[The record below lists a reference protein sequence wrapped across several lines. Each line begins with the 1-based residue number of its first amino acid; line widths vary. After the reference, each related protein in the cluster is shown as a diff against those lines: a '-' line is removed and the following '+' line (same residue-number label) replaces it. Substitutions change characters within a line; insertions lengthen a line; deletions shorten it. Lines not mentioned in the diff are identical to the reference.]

1 MFRDYLKELNEAQQA
16 AVVNTSGP
24 AMVIAGA
31 GSGKTRVLTYRIAY
45 LLQQGV
51 QAHRILALT
60 FTNKAAGEMKERIN
74 RIVGPEKAR
83 YLWMGTFHSIFAK
96 FLRYDGHHLG
106 YKSNFTIYDQ
116 DNTRS
121 LIRTIIKELN
131 LNDSVYKPSSVAGR
145 ISYAKNNLITARQ
158 YSSDPQITESDK
170 ASRIPEMAAIYRHYA
185 ARCFKANAMDFDDLL
200 MNINILF
207 HDFPAVLEEYRNRF
221 DYILVD
227 EYQDT
232 NYAQYIIVHKLSENH
247 RNLCVVGDDAQS
259 IYSFRGARIENILNF
274 KNDYPDYQLFKL
286 EQNYRSTQ
294 TIVNAANSVIEKNAG
309 QISKTIFSKNEK
321 GEKIRV
327 IQTTIDSEEGSLTAS
342 DILDTRM
349 RERLNWSDFA
359 ILYRTNAQ
367 SRIFEE
373 RLRKRNIPYKIY
385 GGQSFYERK
394 EIRDLIAY
402 LRLVVNPDD
411 EEALRRIINYP
422 RRGIG
427 DTTIMKLMELA
438 RSLDMSIW
446 SIISSQE
453 LSAKYLAPALRAK
466 VSHFTGLMLP
476 VMAVAETATAYDI
489 AFSMAAASGILN
501 ELKQG
506 QVPEE
511 IDRLENVQE
520 LLNGI
525 KEFTESAVTNG
536 EPADIA
542 TWLQS
547 VSLLT
552 DQDMEK
558 PEDRDKVTLMT
569 IHSAKGL
576 EFKHVYIAGL
586 EENLFPSAMNLF
598 NPRELEEERRLFYV
612 ALTRACRRV
621 TLSYAL
627 NRYKW
632 GTLER
637 SSPSRFIGE
646 IESKFLCYP
655 QTGGKPFGQRAFYEP
670 GPAGIIPDQPLTFSP
685 TARMTRLRDL
695 KAPSTAERVN
705 GAGSAGNGAAGDTAG
720 RSVTGHGG
728 GRSKGMDGSGGAGRC
743 TGKGDSSTG
752 TGMGSG
758 TGMGGGTGLG
768 GGAIS
773 TGTGNGGAGTE
784 MGSGTGI
791 GGGAGMGGSTGMD
804 GSGGAISTSINL
816 VPEPGDRVVHER
828 FGEGEVISVE
838 GESPN
843 TTALVNFKSSGTRKL
858 LLRFAKLKRI

>member
-1 MFRDYLKELNEAQQA
+1 MFRDYLKELNEAQQE

-31 GSGKTRVLTYRIAY
+31 GSGKTRVLTYRVAH

-51 QAHRILALT
+51 PANRILALT

-74 RIVGPEKAR
+74 SIVGPEMAR

-96 FLRYDGHHLG
+96 FLRRDGHHLG
-106 YKSNFTIYDQ
+106 YKSNFTIYDT

-121 LIRTIIKELN
+121 LIRTIIKEMN
-131 LNDSVYKPSSVAGR
+131 LDDSVYKPTSIAGR
-145 ISYAKNNLITARQ
+145 ISHAKNNLITAQQ
-158 YSSDPQITESDK
+158 YGSVAQISESDK
-170 ASRIPEMAAIYRHYA
+170 ASRIPETAAIYRHYA

-200 MNINILF
+200 LNINILF
-207 HDFPAVLEEYRNRF
+207 RDFPAVLEEYRNRF
-221 DYILVD
+221 DYVLVD

-232 NYAQYIIVHKLSENH
+232 NYSQYLIVHKLSENH

-274 KNDYPDYQLFKL
+274 EKDYPDYRLFKL

-294 TIVNAANSVIEKNAG
+294 NIVNAANSVIEKNAG
-309 QISKTIFSKNEK
+309 QIRKTVFSKNEE

-327 IQTTIDSEEGSLTAS
+327 VQTTIDSEEGILTAS

-349 RERLNWSDFA
+349 RERLDWKDFA

-373 RLRKRNIPYKIY
+373 MLRKRNIPYKVY

-402 LRLVVNPDD
+402 LRLIVNPDD

-422 RRGIG
+422 KRGIG
-427 DTTIMKLMELA
+427 DTTIQKLMELA
-438 RSLDMSIW
+438 RAIDLSIW
-446 SIISSQE
+446 SIISSPQ
-453 LSAKYLAPALRAK
+453 LSAQYLAPALRTK
-466 VSHFTGLMLP
+466 ISYFTGLMMP
-476 VMAVAETATAYDI
+476 VMGVAETATAYDI
-489 AFSMAAASGILN
+489 AFNMATASGILN
-501 ELKQG
+501 ELKLG

-511 IDRLENVQE
+511 IDRLQNVQE

-536 EPADIA
+536 EPSDIA

-576 EFKHVYIAGL
+576 EFKYVYIVGL
-586 EENLFPSAMNLF
+586 EENLFPSAMNVF

-612 ALTRACRRV
+612 AITRACRRV

-632 GTLER
+632 GSLES

-646 IESKFLCYP
+646 IESEFLSYP
-655 QTGGKPFGQRAFYEP
+655 QTGGKPFGHRAVYEP
-670 GPAGIIPDQPLTFSP
+670 GPAGMISGQPRPMSP
-685 TARMTRLRDL
+685 PARMTRLRDA
-695 KAPSTAERVN
+695 KAQAAAGGVN
-705 GAGSAGNGAAGDTAG
+705 GTGSAGSGA
-720 RSVTGHGG
+720 TGLSTGG
-728 GRSKGMDGSGGAGRC
+728 SRPVSGGVM
-743 TGKGDSSTG
+743 D
-752 TGMGSG
+752 
-758 TGMGGGTGLG
+758 
-768 GGAIS
+768 
-773 TGTGNGGAGTE
+773 
-784 MGSGTGI
+784 TGI
-791 GGGAGMGGSTGMD
+791 NMG
-804 GSGGAISTSINL
+804 L
-816 VPEPGDRVVHER
+816 EPGDRVSHER
-828 FGEGEVISVE
+828 FGEGEVLSVE

-843 TTALVNFKSSGTRKL
+843 TTAIINFKSTGTKKL
-858 LLRFAKLKRI
+858 LLRFAKLTRL

>member
-1 MFRDYLKELNEAQQA
+1 MPFFEKGKSAFSYMFRDYLKELNEAQQD
-16 AVVNTSGP
+16 AVTNTEGP

-31 GSGKTRVLTYRIAY
+31 GSGKTRVLTYRVAH
-45 LLQQGV
+45 LLSKGAP
-51 QAHRILALT
+51 AHRILALT

-74 RIVGPEKAR
+74 RIVGPETAR
-83 YLWMGTFHSIFAK
+83 SLWMGTFHSIFAR
-96 FLRYDGHHLG
+96 FLRYDGHYLG

-116 DNTRS
+116 DNSRS
-121 LIRTIIKELN
+121 LIRSIIKEMN
-131 LNDSVYKPSSVAGR
+131 LDDSVYKPASVAAR
-145 ISYAKNNLITARQ
+145 ISHAKNNLITAQ
-158 YSSDPQITESDK
+158 MYGTVDNITETDK
-170 ASRIPEMAAIYRHYA
+170 ASRVPELGTIYRNYA

-207 HDFPAVLEEYRNRF
+207 RDFPAVLEQYRNRF
-221 DYILVD
+221 DYVLVD

-232 NYAQYIIVHKLSENH
+232 NYAQYVIVHKLSELH

-274 KNDYPDYQLFKL
+274 KNDYPDYHLFKL
-286 EQNYRSTQ
+286 EQNYRSTR
-294 TIVNAANSVIEKNAG
+294 TIVNAANSVIEKNIG
-309 QISKTIFSKNEK
+309 QIKKTVYSKNEE

-327 IQTTIDSEEGSLTAS
+327 VQTTIDSEEGIVTAS

-349 RERLNWSDFA
+349 RERLEWKDFA

-373 RLRKRNIPYKIY
+373 MLRKRNIPYKVF

-411 EEALRRIINYP
+411 EEALKRIINYP

-427 DTTIMKLMELA
+427 DTTIQRLAELA
-438 RSLDMSIW
+438 RNLDASIW
-446 SIISSQE
+446 AIISSPE
-453 LSAKYLAPALRAK
+453 LSITYLTPALRSKLAA
-466 VSHFTGLMLP
+466 FTSLMLP
-476 VMAVAETATAYDI
+476 VMAMADTSTAYEVTDRI
-489 AFSMAAASGILN
+489 AAASGIIT
-501 ELKQG
+501 ELRLG

-511 IDRLENVQE
+511 IDRLENIQE

-525 KEFTESAVTNG
+525 REFTDAAVNNG

-558 PEDRDKVTLMT
+558 PEDKDKVAMMT

-576 EFKHVYIAGL
+576 EFKYVYIVGL
-586 EENLFPSAMNLF
+586 EENLFPSNMNLY

-632 GTLER
+632 GSLES

-646 IESKFLCYP
+646 IENDYLYYP
-655 QTGGKPFGQRAFYEP
+655 H
-670 GPAGIIPDQPLTFSP
+670 S
-685 TARMTRLRDL
+685 
-695 KAPSTAERVN
+695 
-705 GAGSAGNGAAGDTAG
+705 
-720 RSVTGHGG
+720 G
-728 GRSKGMDGSGGAGRC
+728 GRSFRNTVRYDGHTFGEKKE
-743 TGKGDSSTG
+743 TFT
-752 TGMGSG
+752 
-758 TGMGGGTGLG
+758 
-768 GGAIS
+768 
-773 TGTGNGGAGTE
+773 
-784 MGSGTGI
+784 
-791 GGGAGMGGSTGMD
+791 
-804 GSGGAISTSINL
+804 STSAEKKLTQIRNAGNPAGPAVSPVMTEL
-816 VPEPGDRVVHER
+816 SPGDHVTHER
-828 FGEGEVISVE
+828 FGQGEVRSVE
-838 GESPN
+838 GEFPN
-843 TTALVNFKSSGTRKL
+843 TTAVIEFDGAGTKKL
-858 LLRFAKLKRI
+858 LLRFARLTKI

>member
-16 AVVNTSGP
+16 AVVNTEGP
-24 AMVIAGA
+24 ALVIAGA
-31 GSGKTRVLTYRIAY
+31 GSGKTRVLTYRVAH
-45 LLQQGV
+45 LLAKGV
-51 QAHRILALT
+51 AAHRILALT
-60 FTNKAAGEMKERIN
+60 FTNKAAGEMKERIS
-74 RIVGPEKAR
+74 RIVGPETGR
-83 YLWMGTFHSIFAK
+83 SLWMGTFHSIFAR
-96 FLRYDGHHLG
+96 FLRRDGHYLG
-106 YKSNFTIYDQ
+106 YKDNFTIYDQ

-121 LIRTIIKELN
+121 LIRTIIKEMN
-131 LNDSVYKPSSVAGR
+131 LDDSVYKPASIAGR
-145 ISYAKNNLITARQ
+145 ISHAKNNLITAQQ
-158 YSSDPQITESDK
+158 YGSISQITESDK
-170 ASRIPEMAAIYRHYA
+170 ASRVPEAAAIYKNYA

-207 HDFPAVLEEYRNRF
+207 RDFPAVLEEYRNRF
-221 DYILVD
+221 DYVLVD

-232 NYAQYIIVHKLSENH
+232 NYSQYIIVHKLSEKH

-274 KNDYPDYQLFKL
+274 KNDYPDYRLFKL

-294 TIVNAANSVIEKNAG
+294 TIVNAANSVIEKNTG
-309 QISKTIFSKNEK
+309 QIKKTIYSKNEE

-327 IQTTIDSEEGSLTAS
+327 VQTTIDSEEGILTAS

-349 RERLNWSDFA
+349 RERLDWQDFA

-373 RLRKRNIPYKIY
+373 MLRKRNIPYKIY

-394 EIRDLIAY
+394 EIRDLLAY

-411 EEALRRIINYP
+411 EEALRRVINYP
-422 RRGIG
+422 KRGIG
-427 DTTIMKLMELA
+427 DTTVQKLMELA
-438 RSLDMSIW
+438 RSLDTSIW
-446 SIISSQE
+446 SIITSPQ
-453 LSAKYLAPALRAK
+453 LSVKYLAPALRAK
-466 VSHFTGLMLP
+466 VSLFTGLMMP
-476 VMAVAETATAYDI
+476 VMAVAETATAYDV
-489 AFSMAAASGILN
+489 ASGMASASGIIT
-501 ELKQG
+501 ELKLG

-525 KEFTESAVTNG
+525 KEFTEAAITNG
-536 EPADIA
+536 EPAGIG

-552 DQDMEK
+552 DQDREK

-576 EFKHVYIAGL
+576 EFKYVYIVGL

-632 GTLER
+632 GSLES

-646 IESKFLCYP
+646 IESEFLWYP
-655 QTGGKPFGQRAFYEP
+655 QTGGRPFGHRAGSDFRPVADRKEVFT
-670 GPAGIIPDQPLTFSP
+670 PAPQ
-685 TARMTRLRDL
+685 ARNMTRVRDVN
-695 KAPSTAERVN
+695 APVTSESN
-705 GAGSAGNGAAGDTAG
+705 AG
-720 RSVTGHGG
+720 
-728 GRSKGMDGSGGAGRC
+728 
-743 TGKGDSSTG
+743 
-752 TGMGSG
+752 
-758 TGMGGGTGLG
+758 L
-768 GGAIS
+768 
-773 TGTGNGGAGTE
+773 
-784 MGSGTGI
+784 
-791 GGGAGMGGSTGMD
+791 
-804 GSGGAISTSINL
+804 
-816 VPEPGDRVVHER
+816 EPGDRVTHER

-838 GESPN
+838 GVAPN
-843 TTALVNFKSSGTRKL
+843 TTAVIEFKSAGTKKL
-858 LLRFAKLKRI
+858 LLRFAKLTRI

>member
-1 MFRDYLKELNEAQQA
+1 MFRDYLKELNEAQQE
-16 AVVNTSGP
+16 AVVNTDGP

-31 GSGKTRVLTYRIAY
+31 GSGKTRVLTCRVAN
-45 LLQQGV
+45 LVKKGV
-51 QAHRILALT
+51 PAHRILALT

-74 RIVGPEKAR
+74 KMVGPEKAR
-83 YLWMGTFHSIFAK
+83 SLWMGTFHSIFAK
-96 FLRYDGHHLG
+96 FLRYDGHYLG

-121 LIRTIIKELN
+121 LIRSIIREMN
-131 LNDSVYKPSSVAGR
+131 LDDSVYKPTAIAAR
-145 ISYAKNNLITARQ
+145 ISHAKNNLITAQQ
-158 YSSDPQITESDK
+158 YSTVSQITESDK
-170 ASRIPEMAAIYRHYA
+170 ASRVPEAAAIYRAYA

-207 HDFPAVLEEYRNRF
+207 RDFPAVLEEYRNRF
-221 DYILVD
+221 DYVLVD

-232 NYAQYIIVHKLSENH
+232 NYSQYIIVHKLSEHH

-309 QISKTIFSKNEK
+309 QIQKTIFSKNEE

-327 IQTTIDSEEGSLTAS
+327 VQTTIDSEEGIVTAS

-349 RERLNWSDFA
+349 RERLDWKDFA

-373 RLRKRNIPYKIY
+373 RLRKRNIPYKVY

-402 LRLVVNPDD
+402 LRLIVNPDD

-422 RRGIG
+422 KRGIG
-427 DTTIMKLMELA
+427 DTTVQKLMELA
-438 RSLDMSIW
+438 RSLDVSIW
-446 SIISSQE
+446 SIISSPQ
-453 LSAKYLAPALRAK
+453 LSATYLAHALRAK
-466 VSHFTGLMLP
+466 VNLFTGLMMP
-476 VMAVAETATAYDI
+476 VIAVAETATAYDI
-489 AFSMAAASGILN
+489 ATAMAAASGIITD
-501 ELKQG
+501 LKQG

-511 IDRLENVQE
+511 IDRLQNVQE

-525 KEFTESAVTNG
+525 KEFTEAAVTNG
-536 EPADIA
+536 EPDNIA
-542 TWLQS
+542 AWLQS

-552 DQDMEK
+552 DQDLEK

-576 EFKHVYIAGL
+576 EFKYVHIVGM

-598 NPRELEEERRLFYV
+598 NPRALEEERRLFYV

-621 TLSYAL
+621 TLSYSL

-637 SSPSRFIGE
+637 GTPSRFIGE
-646 IESKFLCYP
+646 IESDYLWYP
-655 QTGGKPFGQRAFYEP
+655 QTGGLPFGQHAVQDSRPPGGKSEP
-670 GPAGIIPDQPLTFSP
+670 LRPTPVARNMVRLHDTHSPATQLTD
-685 TARMTRLRDL
+685 ADL
-695 KAPSTAERVN
+695 K
-705 GAGSAGNGAAGDTAG
+705 
-720 RSVTGHGG
+720 
-728 GRSKGMDGSGGAGRC
+728 
-743 TGKGDSSTG
+743 
-752 TGMGSG
+752 
-758 TGMGGGTGLG
+758 
-768 GGAIS
+768 
-773 TGTGNGGAGTE
+773 
-784 MGSGTGI
+784 
-791 GGGAGMGGSTGMD
+791 
-804 GSGGAISTSINL
+804 
-816 VPEPGDRVVHER
+816 PGDRVMHER
-828 FGEGEVISVE
+828 FGEGQVTTVE
-838 GESPN
+838 GKTPN
-843 TTALVNFKSSGTRKL
+843 TTAIIEFKTAGTKKL
-858 LLRFAKLKRI
+858 LLRFAKLTKL

>member
-16 AVVNTSGP
+16 AVVNTQGP

-31 GSGKTRVLTYRIAY
+31 GSGKTRVLTYRIAH

-51 QAHRILALT
+51 PANRILALT

-74 RIVGPEKAR
+74 RIAGQEMAR
-83 YLWMGTFHSIFAK
+83 SLWMGTFHSIFAK
-96 FLRYDGHHLG
+96 FLRFDGHHLG
-106 YKSNFTIYDQ
+106 YKSNFTIYDT

-131 LNDSVYKPSSVAGR
+131 LDDSVYKPAAIAGR
-145 ISYAKNNLITARQ
+145 ISHAKNNLITAQQ
-158 YSSDPQITESDK
+158 YGSVPQITEADK
-170 ASRIPEMAAIYRHYA
+170 ASRIPEAANIYRHYA

-200 MNINILF
+200 LNINILF
-207 HDFPAVLEEYRNRF
+207 RDFPAVLEEYRNRF

-232 NYAQYIIVHKLSENH
+232 NYSQYIIVHKLSENH

-274 KNDYPDYQLFKL
+274 QNDYPDYKLFKL

-309 QISKTIFSKNEK
+309 QIRKTIFSKNEE

-327 IQTTIDSEEGSLTAS
+327 IQTTIDSEEGILTAS

-349 RERLNWSDFA
+349 RERLDWKDFA

-373 RLRKRNIPYKIY
+373 MLRKRNIPYKIY

-411 EEALRRIINYP
+411 EEALRRVINYP

-427 DTTIMKLMELA
+427 DTTVQKLMELA
-438 RSLDMSIW
+438 RTLEVSIW
-446 SIISSQE
+446 SIISSPE
-453 LSAKYLAPALRAK
+453 LSTKYLAPALRTK
-466 VSHFTGLMLP
+466 TSLFTGLIKP
-476 VMAVAETATAYDI
+476 VIAVAETATAWDI
-489 AFSMAAASGILN
+489 AYNMATASGILS
-501 ELKQG
+501 ELKLG

-511 IDRLENVQE
+511 IDRLENVQG

-536 EPADIA
+536 EPSDIA

-558 PEDRDKVTLMT
+558 PEDRDKITLMT

-576 EFKHVYIAGL
+576 EFKYVYIVGL
-586 EENLFPSAMNLF
+586 EENLFPSAMNNF

-612 ALTRACRRV
+612 AITRACRRV

-646 IESKFLCYP
+646 IESEFLSFP
-655 QTGGKPFGQRAFYEP
+655 QTGGKSFGQRAVHEP
-670 GPAGIIPDQPLTFSP
+670 RPGTETIEQPRPFTP
-685 TARMTRLRDL
+685 PARMTKLQDV
-695 KAPSTAERVN
+695 KGPSVASDGSSRGDN
-705 GAGSAGNGAAGDTAG
+705 RSAG
-720 RSVTGHGG
+720 
-728 GRSKGMDGSGGAGRC
+728 KGQGSLPGQGQGNFA
-743 TGKGDSSTG
+743 GKGQG
-752 TGMGSG
+752 QGNYPGQRQGSYSG
-758 TGMGGGTGLG
+758 QGQGSYAGQGQGL
-768 GGAIS
+768 
-773 TGTGNGGAGTE
+773 NGDLE
-784 MGSGTGI
+784 
-791 GGGAGMGGSTGMD
+791 
-804 GSGGAISTSINL
+804 
-816 VPEPGDRVVHER
+816 EGDRVMHER

-843 TTALVNFKSSGTRKL
+843 TTALINFKTAGTKKL
-858 LLRFAKLKRI
+858 LLRFAKLTKL

>member
-1 MFRDYLKELNEAQQA
+1 MFRDYLKELNEAQQE

-31 GSGKTRVLTYRIAY
+31 GSGKTRVLTYRVAH

-51 QAHRILALT
+51 PANRILALT

-74 RIVGPEKAR
+74 SIVGPEMAR

-96 FLRYDGHHLG
+96 FLRRDGHHLG
-106 YKSNFTIYDQ
+106 YKSNFTIYDT

-121 LIRTIIKELN
+121 LIRTIIKEMN
-131 LNDSVYKPSSVAGR
+131 LDDSVYKPTSIAGR
-145 ISYAKNNLITARQ
+145 ISHAKNNLITAQQ
-158 YSSDPQITESDK
+158 YGSVAQISESDK
-170 ASRIPEMAAIYRHYA
+170 ASRIPETAAIYRHYA

-200 MNINILF
+200 LNINILF
-207 HDFPAVLEEYRNRF
+207 RDFPAVLEEYRNRF
-221 DYILVD
+221 DYVLVD

-232 NYAQYIIVHKLSENH
+232 NYSQYLIVHKLSENH

-274 KNDYPDYQLFKL
+274 EKDYPDYRLFKL

-294 TIVNAANSVIEKNAG
+294 NIVNAANSVIEKNAG
-309 QISKTIFSKNEK
+309 QIRKTVFSKNEE

-327 IQTTIDSEEGSLTAS
+327 VQTTIDSEEGILTAS

-349 RERLNWSDFA
+349 RERLDWKDFA

-373 RLRKRNIPYKIY
+373 MLRKRNIPYKVY

-402 LRLVVNPDD
+402 LRLIVNPDD

-422 RRGIG
+422 KRGIG
-427 DTTIMKLMELA
+427 DTTIQKLMELA
-438 RSLDMSIW
+438 RAIDLSIW
-446 SIISSQE
+446 SIISSPQ
-453 LSAKYLAPALRAK
+453 LSAQYLAPALRTK
-466 VSHFTGLMLP
+466 ISYFTGLMMP
-476 VMAVAETATAYDI
+476 VMGVAETATAYDI
-489 AFSMAAASGILN
+489 AFNMATASGILN
-501 ELKQG
+501 ELKLG

-511 IDRLENVQE
+511 IDRLQNVQE

-536 EPADIA
+536 EPSDIA

-576 EFKHVYIAGL
+576 EFKYVYIVGL
-586 EENLFPSAMNLF
+586 EENLFPSAMNVF

-612 ALTRACRRV
+612 AITRACRRV

-632 GTLER
+632 GSLES

-646 IESKFLCYP
+646 IESEFLSYP
-655 QTGGKPFGQRAFYEP
+655 QTGGKPFGHRAVYEP
-670 GPAGIIPDQPLTFSP
+670 GPAGMIPGQPRPMSP
-685 TARMTRLRDL
+685 PARMTRLRDA
-695 KAPSTAERVN
+695 KAQAAAGGVN
-705 GAGSAGNGAAGDTAG
+705 GTGSAGSGA
-720 RSVTGHGG
+720 TGLSTGG
-728 GRSKGMDGSGGAGRC
+728 SRPVSGGVM
-743 TGKGDSSTG
+743 D
-752 TGMGSG
+752 
-758 TGMGGGTGLG
+758 
-768 GGAIS
+768 
-773 TGTGNGGAGTE
+773 
-784 MGSGTGI
+784 TGI
-791 GGGAGMGGSTGMD
+791 NMG
-804 GSGGAISTSINL
+804 L
-816 VPEPGDRVVHER
+816 EPGDRVSHER
-828 FGEGEVISVE
+828 FGEGEVLSVE

-843 TTALVNFKSSGTRKL
+843 TTAIINFKSTGTKKL
-858 LLRFAKLKRI
+858 LLRFAKLTRL

>member
-1 MFRDYLKELNEAQQA
+1 MFRDYLKELNEAQRE
-16 AVVNTSGP
+16 AVVNTEGP
-24 AMVIAGA
+24 ALVIAGA
-31 GSGKTRVLTYRIAY
+31 GSGKTRVLTYRIAH

-51 QAHRILALT
+51 PAHRILALT

-74 RIVGPEKAR
+74 RIAGPETAR

-106 YKSNFTIYDQ
+106 YKSNFTIYDT

-121 LIRTIIKELN
+121 LIRTIIREMN
-131 LNDSVYKPSSVAGR
+131 LDDSVYKPASIAGR
-145 ISYAKNNLITARQ
+145 ISHAKNNLITAGQ
-158 YSSDPQITESDK
+158 YGSVPQITESDK
-170 ASRIPEMAAIYRHYA
+170 ASRIPDTATIYRHYA

-200 MNINILF
+200 LNINILF
-207 HDFPAVLEEYRNRF
+207 RDFPAVLEEYRNRF
-221 DYILVD
+221 DYVLVD

-232 NYAQYIIVHKLSENH
+232 NFSQYIIVHKLSEKH
-247 RNLCVVGDDAQS
+247 RNICVVGDDAQS

-274 KNDYPDYQLFKL
+274 QNDYPDYRLFKL

-309 QISKTIFSKNEK
+309 QIRKTVFSKNEE

-327 IQTTIDSEEGSLTAS
+327 VQTTIDSEEGILTAS

-349 RERLNWSDFA
+349 RERLDWKDFA

-373 RLRKRNIPYKIY
+373 MLRKRNIPYKIY

-402 LRLVVNPDD
+402 LRMIVNPDD

-427 DTTIMKLMELA
+427 DTTVQKLMELA
-438 RSLDMSIW
+438 RTLDVSIW
-446 SIISSQE
+446 SIISSPE
-453 LSAKYLAPALRAK
+453 LSEKYLAPALRTK
-466 VSHFTGLMLP
+466 ISHFISLLLP

-489 AFSMAAASGILN
+489 AFGMATASGIITD
-501 ELKQG
+501 LKQG

-525 KEFTESAVTNG
+525 KEFTEGAVTNG
-536 EPADIA
+536 DPADIA

-576 EFKHVYIAGL
+576 EFKYVYIVGL

-612 ALTRACRRV
+612 AITRACRRV

-646 IESKFLCYP
+646 IESEFLHYP
-655 QTGGKPFGQRAFYEP
+655 QTGGKPFGQRAVFEP
-670 GPAGIIPDQPLTFSP
+670 RPGGEADEQSRRFTPP
-685 TARMTRLRDL
+685 ARMTRLRD
-695 KAPSTAERVN
+695 ARVQEESGTVT
-705 GAGSAGNGAAGDTAG
+705 GADGNRRATGNVPGSGSGNGRDNTAG
-720 RSVTGHGG
+720 HSHVY
-728 GRSKGMDGSGGAGRC
+728 GSGQ
-743 TGKGDSSTG
+743 
-752 TGMGSG
+752 GSG
-758 TGMGGGTGLG
+758 NDL
-768 GGAIS
+768 
-773 TGTGNGGAGTE
+773 
-784 MGSGTGI
+784 
-791 GGGAGMGGSTGMD
+791 
-804 GSGGAISTSINL
+804 
-816 VPEPGDRVVHER
+816 EPGDRVTHER
-828 FGEGEVISVE
+828 FGQGEVISVE
-838 GESPN
+838 GEAPN
-843 TTALVNFKSSGTRKL
+843 TTALINFKTAGTKKL
-858 LLRFAKLKRI
+858 LLRFAKLTKL

>member
-16 AVVNTSGP
+16 AVVNTEGP
-24 AMVIAGA
+24 ALVIAGA
-31 GSGKTRVLTYRIAY
+31 GSGKTRVLTYRVAH
-45 LLQQGV
+45 LLAKGV
-51 QAHRILALT
+51 PAHRILALT
-60 FTNKAAGEMKERIN
+60 FTNKAAGEMKERIS
-74 RIVGPEKAR
+74 RIVGPETGR
-83 YLWMGTFHSIFAK
+83 SLWMGTFHSIFAR
-96 FLRYDGHHLG
+96 FLRRDGHYLG
-106 YKSNFTIYDQ
+106 YKDNFTIYDQ

-121 LIRTIIKELN
+121 LIRTIMKEMN
-131 LNDSVYKPSSVAGR
+131 LDDSVYKPASIAGR
-145 ISYAKNNLITARQ
+145 ISHAKNNLITAQQ
-158 YSSDPQITESDK
+158 YGSVSQITESDK
-170 ASRIPEMAAIYRHYA
+170 ASRVPEAAAIYKNYA

-207 HDFPAVLEEYRNRF
+207 RDFPAVLEEYRNRF
-221 DYILVD
+221 DYVLVD

-232 NYAQYIIVHKLSENH
+232 NYSQYIIVHKLSEKH

-274 KNDYPDYQLFKL
+274 KNDYPDYHLFKL

-294 TIVNAANSVIEKNAG
+294 TIVNAANSVIEKNTG
-309 QISKTIFSKNEK
+309 QIKKTIYSKNDE

-327 IQTTIDSEEGSLTAS
+327 VQTTIDSEEGIVTAS

-349 RERLNWSDFA
+349 RERLDWQDFA

-373 RLRKRNIPYKIY
+373 MLRKRNIPYKIY
-385 GGQSFYERK
+385 GGQSFYERR
-394 EIRDLIAY
+394 EIRDLLAY

-422 RRGIG
+422 KRGIG
-427 DTTIMKLMELA
+427 DTTVQKLMELA
-438 RSLDMSIW
+438 RSIDTSIW
-446 SIISSQE
+446 SIITSPQ
-453 LSAKYLAPALRAK
+453 LSAQYLAPALRAK
-466 VSHFTGLMLP
+466 VSLFTGLMMP
-476 VMAVAETATAYDI
+476 VMAVAETATAYDV
-489 AFSMAAASGILN
+489 ASGMVSASGIIT

-525 KEFTESAVTNG
+525 KEFTEAAVTNG
-536 EPADIA
+536 EPAGIG

-552 DQDMEK
+552 DQDREK

-576 EFKHVYIAGL
+576 EFKYVYIVGL
-586 EENLFPSAMNLF
+586 EENLFPSAMNLY

-632 GTLER
+632 GSLES

-646 IESKFLCYP
+646 IESEFLWYP
-655 QTGGKPFGQRAFYEP
+655 QTGGRPFGQRAGSDTRPVADRKEVFI
-670 GPAGIIPDQPLTFSP
+670 PASP
-685 TARMTRLRDL
+685 ARNMTRVRDVH
-695 KAPSTAERVN
+695 APVTSESN
-705 GAGSAGNGAAGDTAG
+705 AG
-720 RSVTGHGG
+720 
-728 GRSKGMDGSGGAGRC
+728 
-743 TGKGDSSTG
+743 
-752 TGMGSG
+752 
-758 TGMGGGTGLG
+758 L
-768 GGAIS
+768 
-773 TGTGNGGAGTE
+773 
-784 MGSGTGI
+784 
-791 GGGAGMGGSTGMD
+791 
-804 GSGGAISTSINL
+804 
-816 VPEPGDRVVHER
+816 EPGDRVTHER
-828 FGEGEVISVE
+828 FGEGEVMTVE
-838 GESPN
+838 GEAPN
-843 TTALVNFKSSGTRKL
+843 TTAVIEFKSAGTKKL
-858 LLRFAKLKRI
+858 LLRFAKLTRI

>member
-16 AVVNTSGP
+16 AVINTEGP

-51 QAHRILALT
+51 PAHRILALT
-60 FTNKAAGEMKERIN
+60 FTNKAAGEMKERIMN
-74 RIVGPEKAR
+74 IVGPEKAR
-83 YLWMGTFHSIFAK
+83 SLWMGTFHSIFAR
-96 FLRYDGHHLG
+96 FLRYDGHYLG

-121 LIRTIIKELN
+121 LIRAIIREMKLD
-131 LNDSVYKPSSVAGR
+131 DSVYKPASIAAR
-145 ISYAKNNLITARQ
+145 ISHAKNNLITSQQ
-158 YSSDPQITESDK
+158 YGAVPQITESDK
-170 ASRIPEMAAIYRHYA
+170 ASRVPEAANIYRHYA
-185 ARCFKANAMDFDDLL
+185 ARCFKSNAMDFDDLL

-207 HDFPAVLEEYRNRF
+207 RDFPGVLEEYRNRF
-221 DYILVD
+221 DYVLVD

-232 NYAQYIIVHKLSENH
+232 NYAQYIIVHKLSEKH

-274 KNDYPDYQLFKL
+274 EKDYPDYRLFKL
-286 EQNYRSTQ
+286 EQNYRSTKN
-294 TIVNAANSVIEKNAG
+294 IVNAANSVIEKNAG
-309 QISKTIFSKNEK
+309 QIRKTIFSKNDE

-327 IQTTIDSEEGSLTAS
+327 IQTTIDSEEGIVTAS
-342 DILDTRM
+342 DIIDTRM
-349 RERLNWSDFA
+349 RERLNWKDFA

-373 RLRKRNIPYKIY
+373 MLRKRNIPYKIY

-402 LRLVVNPDD
+402 LRLIVNPDD

-422 RRGIG
+422 KRGIG
-427 DTTIMKLMELA
+427 DTTVQKLMELA
-438 RSLDMSIW
+438 RALEVSIW
-446 SIISSQE
+446 SVISSPE
-453 LSAKYLAPALRAK
+453 LSARHLAPALRTK
-466 VSHFTGLMLP
+466 VSQFTGLMLP
-476 VMAVAETATAYDI
+476 LMAVAETATAYDI
-489 AFSMAAASGILN
+489 ASGMASASGIIT

-511 IDRLENVQE
+511 IDRLENLQE

-547 VSLLT
+547 VALLT
-552 DQDMEK
+552 DQDLEK

-576 EFKHVYIAGL
+576 EFKYVYIVGL
-586 EENLFPSAMNLF
+586 EENLFPSAMNIF

-632 GTLER
+632 GSLER
-637 SSPSRFIGE
+637 GSPSRFIGE
-646 IESKFLCYP
+646 IESEFLSYP
-655 QTGGKPFGQRAFYEP
+655 QTGGKPFRQRAVFEP
-670 GPAGIIPDQPLTFSP
+670 LPGTDSGEAARPLTP
-685 TARMTRLRDL
+685 PAKMTRLRDARDRQPPSAVPGPSQ
-695 KAPSTAERVN
+695 APDYE
-705 GAGSAGNGAAGDTAG
+705 
-720 RSVTGHGG
+720 
-728 GRSKGMDGSGGAGRC
+728 
-743 TGKGDSSTG
+743 
-752 TGMGSG
+752 
-758 TGMGGGTGLG
+758 L
-768 GGAIS
+768 
-773 TGTGNGGAGTE
+773 E
-784 MGSGTGI
+784 
-791 GGGAGMGGSTGMD
+791 
-804 GSGGAISTSINL
+804 
-816 VPEPGDRVVHER
+816 EGDRVRHER
-828 FGEGEVISVE
+828 FGEGVVVSVE
-838 GESPN
+838 GEPPN
-843 TTALVNFKSSGTRKL
+843 TTALIDFKSTGTKKL
-858 LLRFAKLKRI
+858 LLRFAKLTRI

>member
-16 AVVNTSGP
+16 AVVNTEGP
-24 AMVIAGA
+24 ALVIAGA
-31 GSGKTRVLTYRIAY
+31 GSGKTRVLTYRVAH
-45 LLQQGV
+45 LLANGV
-51 QAHRILALT
+51 PAHRILALT

-74 RIVGPEKAR
+74 KIVGAETAR
-83 YLWMGTFHSIFAK
+83 SLWMGTFHSVFAR
-96 FLRYDGHHLG
+96 FLRHDGHHLG

-121 LIRTIIKELN
+121 LIRTIIREMN
-131 LNDSVYKPSSVAGR
+131 LDDSVYKPAAIAAR
-145 ISYAKNNLITARQ
+145 ISHAKNNLITARQ
-158 YSSDPQITESDK
+158 YGSVAQITESDK
-170 ASRIPEMAAIYRHYA
+170 ASRVPEAAAIYRHYA

-207 HDFPAVLEEYRNRF
+207 RDFPAVLEEYRSRF
-221 DYILVD
+221 DYVLVD

-232 NYAQYIIVHKLSENH
+232 NYSQYIIVHKLSEKH

-274 KNDYPDYQLFKL
+274 RNDYPDYRLFKL
-286 EQNYRSTQ
+286 EQNYRSTR
-294 TIVNAANSVIEKNAG
+294 TIVNAANSVIGKNAG
-309 QISKTIFSKNEK
+309 QIKKTVYSKNDE

-327 IQTTIDSEEGSLTAS
+327 VQTTIDSEEGIVTAS

-349 RERLNWSDFA
+349 RERLDWKDFA

-373 RLRKRNIPYKIY
+373 MLRKRNIPYKIY

-411 EEALRRIINYP
+411 EEALRRVINYP
-422 RRGIG
+422 KRGIG
-427 DTTIMKLMELA
+427 DTTVQKLMELA
-438 RSLDMSIW
+438 RSLDVSIW
-446 SIISSQE
+446 AIISTPR
-453 LSAKYLAPALRAK
+453 LSAQYLAPSLRAK
-466 VSHFTGLMLP
+466 VSLFLGLLQP
-476 VMAVAETATAYDI
+476 VMAAAETATAYDV
-489 AFSMAAASGILN
+489 ASGMASASGIIT

-506 QVPEE
+506 QAPEE
-511 IDRLENVQE
+511 IDRFENVQE

-525 KEFTESAVTNG
+525 KEFTEAALTNE

-552 DQDMEK
+552 DQDREK

-576 EFKHVYIAGL
+576 EFKYVYIVGL
-586 EENLFPSAMNLF
+586 EENLFPSAMNLY
-598 NPRELEEERRLFYV
+598 NPKELEEERRLFYV
-612 ALTRACRRV
+612 ALTRACKRV

-646 IESKFLCYP
+646 IESEFLWYP
-655 QTGGKPFGQRAFYEP
+655 QTGGKPFGQRAGSVF
-670 GPAGIIPDQPLTFSP
+670 QPVLEKPETFSP
-685 TARMTRLRDL
+685 APAPPPGKMTRVRDVRT
-695 KAPSTAERVN
+695 PVMPQS
-705 GAGSAGNGAAGDTAG
+705 
-720 RSVTGHGG
+720 
-728 GRSKGMDGSGGAGRC
+728 GMV
-743 TGKGDSSTG
+743 
-752 TGMGSG
+752 
-758 TGMGGGTGLG
+758 L
-768 GGAIS
+768 
-773 TGTGNGGAGTE
+773 
-784 MGSGTGI
+784 
-791 GGGAGMGGSTGMD
+791 
-804 GSGGAISTSINL
+804 
-816 VPEPGDRVVHER
+816 EPGDRVTHER
-828 FGEGEVISVE
+828 FGEGEVMAVE
-838 GESPN
+838 GEAPN
-843 TTALVNFKSSGTRKL
+843 TTAVIEFKTAGTKKL
-858 LLRFAKLKRI
+858 LLRFAKLTKV

>member
-16 AVVNTSGP
+16 AVINTEGP
-24 AMVIAGA
+24 ALVIAGA
-31 GSGKTRVLTYRIAY
+31 GSGKTRVLTYRVAH
-45 LLQQGV
+45 LLANGV
-51 QAHRILALT
+51 AAHRILALT

-74 RIVGPEKAR
+74 RIVGAETSR
-83 YLWMGTFHSIFAK
+83 SLWMGTFHSIFAR
-96 FLRYDGHHLG
+96 FLRHDGHHLG
-106 YKSNFTIYDQ
+106 YRSNFTIYDQ

-121 LIRTIIKELN
+121 LIRTIIREMN
-131 LNDSVYKPSSVAGR
+131 LDDSLYKPASIAGR
-145 ISYAKNNLITARQ
+145 ISHAKNNLITAQQ
-158 YSSDPQITESDK
+158 YGSVSQITESDK
-170 ASRIPEMAAIYRHYA
+170 ASRVPEAAAIYRNYA

-207 HDFPAVLEEYRNRF
+207 RDFPAVLGEYRNRF
-221 DYILVD
+221 DYVLVD

-232 NYAQYIIVHKLSENH
+232 NYSQYIIVHKLSENH

-274 KNDYPDYQLFKL
+274 KNDYPDYRLFKL

-309 QISKTIFSKNEK
+309 QIKKTIYSKNDE

-327 IQTTIDSEEGSLTAS
+327 VQTTIDSEEGIVTAS

-349 RERLNWSDFA
+349 RERLDWKDFA

-373 RLRKRNIPYKIY
+373 MLRKRNIPYKIY

-411 EEALRRIINYP
+411 EEALRRVINYP
-422 RRGIG
+422 KRGIG
-427 DTTIMKLMELA
+427 DTTIQKLMELA
-438 RSLDMSIW
+438 RSLDVSIW
-446 SIISSQE
+446 SIISSPQ
-453 LSAKYLAPALRAK
+453 LSTQYLAPSLRAK
-466 VSHFTGLMLP
+466 VSLFLGLLQP
-476 VMAVAETATAYDI
+476 VMAAAETATAYDV
-489 AFSMAAASGILN
+489 ASGMASASGIIT

-511 IDRLENVQE
+511 IDRLENIQE

-525 KEFTESAVTNG
+525 KEFTGAALTNE
-536 EPADIA
+536 EPADIS

-552 DQDMEK
+552 DQDREK

-576 EFKHVYIAGL
+576 EFKYVYIVGL
-586 EENLFPSAMNLF
+586 EENLFPSAMNLY

-612 ALTRACRRV
+612 ALTRACKRV

-646 IESKFLCYP
+646 IESEYLWYP
-655 QTGGKPFGQRAFYEP
+655 QTGGRPFGQRAGSDF
-670 GPAGIIPDQPLTFSP
+670 QPVRERSETFSP
-685 TARMTRLRDL
+685 ATAPPPGRMTRVHDVHT
-695 KAPSTAERVN
+695 PPVPQVN
-705 GAGSAGNGAAGDTAG
+705 TVL
-720 RSVTGHGG
+720 VT
-728 GRSKGMDGSGGAGRC
+728 
-743 TGKGDSSTG
+743 
-752 TGMGSG
+752 
-758 TGMGGGTGLG
+758 
-768 GGAIS
+768 
-773 TGTGNGGAGTE
+773 
-784 MGSGTGI
+784 
-791 GGGAGMGGSTGMD
+791 
-804 GSGGAISTSINL
+804 
-816 VPEPGDRVVHER
+816 GDRVTHER
-828 FGEGEVISVE
+828 FGEGEVMAVE
-838 GESPN
+838 GEAPN
-843 TTALVNFKSSGTRKL
+843 TTAVIEFKTAGTKKL
-858 LLRFAKLKRI
+858 LLRFAKLTRV

>member
-16 AVVNTSGP
+16 AVVNTEGP

-31 GSGKTRVLTYRIAY
+31 GSGKTRVLTYRIAH

-51 QAHRILALT
+51 PAHRILALT

-74 RIVGPEKAR
+74 KIAGPETAR

-96 FLRYDGHHLG
+96 FLRFDGHHLG
-106 YKSNFTIYDQ
+106 YKSNFTIYDT

-131 LNDSVYKPSSVAGR
+131 LDDSVYKPASIAGR
-145 ISYAKNNLITARQ
+145 ISHAKNNLITAQQ
-158 YSSDPQITESDK
+158 YSSVPQITESDK
-170 ASRIPEMAAIYRHYA
+170 ASRIPETANIYRHYA

-200 MNINILF
+200 LNINILF
-207 HDFPAVLEEYRNRF
+207 RDFPAVLEEYRNRF
-221 DYILVD
+221 DYVLVD

-232 NYAQYIIVHKLSENH
+232 NFSQYIIVHKLSESH

-274 KNDYPDYQLFKL
+274 QNDYPDYRLFKL

-309 QISKTIFSKNEK
+309 QIRKTIYSRNEE

-327 IQTTIDSEEGSLTAS
+327 IQTTIDSEEGILTAS
-342 DILDTRM
+342 DIQDTRM
-349 RERLNWSDFA
+349 RERLDWKDFA

-373 RLRKRNIPYKIY
+373 MLRKRNIPYKIY

-411 EEALRRIINYP
+411 EEALRRVINYP
-422 RRGIG
+422 KRGIG
-427 DTTIMKLMELA
+427 DTTVQKLMELA
-438 RSLDMSIW
+438 RSLDVSIW
-446 SIISSQE
+446 SIISSPE
-453 LSAKYLAPALRAK
+453 LSAQYLAPALRAK
-466 VSHFTGLMLP
+466 ISLFTGLMRP

-489 AFSMAAASGILN
+489 AFNMASASGILS

-536 EPADIA
+536 EPSDIA

-576 EFKHVYIAGL
+576 EFKYVYIVGL

-598 NPRELEEERRLFYV
+598 SPRELEEERRLFYV
-612 ALTRACRRV
+612 AITRACRRV

-646 IESKFLCYP
+646 IESDFLYYP
-655 QTGGKPFGQRAFYEP
+655 QTGGRPFGQRAVYEP
-670 GPAGIIPDQPLTFSP
+670 RPGTGAVEQPPPFIPP
-685 TARMTRLRDL
+685 ARMTRLRDV
-695 KAPSTAERVN
+695 KGPSEQGAESSRAGGGSQAGRGGQTGGGTHAGGGNHPGGGSTAQGHGIGSGQGQAYGAGQGVVRSAGQAHGN
-705 GAGSAGNGAAGDTAG
+705 GAGQ
-720 RSVTGHGG
+720 VP
-728 GRSKGMDGSGGAGRC
+728 
-743 TGKGDSSTG
+743 
-752 TGMGSG
+752 
-758 TGMGGGTGLG
+758 
-768 GGAIS
+768 
-773 TGTGNGGAGTE
+773 
-784 MGSGTGI
+784 GI
-791 GGGAGMGGSTGMD
+791 NWD
-804 GSGGAISTSINL
+804 L
-816 VPEPGDRVVHER
+816 EEGDRVMHER

-843 TTALVNFKSSGTRKL
+843 TTALINFKTAGTKKL
-858 LLRFAKLKRI
+858 LLRFAKLTRL

>member
-1 MFRDYLKELNEAQQA
+1 MFRDYLKELNEAQLD
-16 AVVNTSGP
+16 AVTHTEGP

-31 GSGKTRVLTYRIAY
+31 GSGKTRVLTYRVAH
-45 LLQQGV
+45 LLSKGAP
-51 QAHRILALT
+51 AHRILALT

-74 RIVGPEKAR
+74 RIVGPETAR
-83 YLWMGTFHSIFAK
+83 NLWMGTFHSIFAR
-96 FLRYDGHHLG
+96 FLRYDGHYLG

-116 DNTRS
+116 DNSRS
-121 LIRTIIKELN
+121 LIRSIIREMN
-131 LNDSVYKPSSVAGR
+131 LDDSVYKPAAIAAR
-145 ISYAKNNLITARQ
+145 ISHAKNNLITAQQ
-158 YSSDPQITESDK
+158 YGENGQFIESDK
-170 ASRIPEMAAIYRHYA
+170 ASRVPELGNIYRNYA

-207 HDFPAVLEEYRNRF
+207 RDFPAVLEQYRNRF
-221 DYILVD
+221 DYVLVD

-232 NYAQYIIVHKLSENH
+232 NYSQYVIVHKLSELH

-274 KNDYPDYQLFKL
+274 RNDYPDYQLFKL
-286 EQNYRSTQ
+286 EQNYRSTRM
-294 TIVNAANSVIEKNAG
+294 IVNAANSIIEKNVG
-309 QISKTIFSKNEK
+309 QIKKTVYSKNEE

-327 IQTTIDSEEGSLTAS
+327 VQTTIDSEEGIVTAS

-349 RERLNWSDFA
+349 RERLEWKDFA

-373 RLRKRNIPYKIY
+373 MLRKRNIPYKVF

-411 EEALRRIINYP
+411 EEALKRVINYP

-427 DTTIMKLMELA
+427 DTTIQRLAELA
-438 RSLDMSIW
+438 RNLDVSIW
-446 SIISSQE
+446 SIISSAE
-453 LSAKYLAPALRAK
+453 LSTTWLTPALRSKLA
-466 VSHFTGLMLP
+466 VFTSLMLP
-476 VMAVAETATAYDI
+476 IMATAETSTAYEVTDRI
-489 AFSMAAASGILN
+489 AAASGIIT
-501 ELKQG
+501 ELRQG

-511 IDRLENVQE
+511 IDRLENIQE

-525 KEFTESAVTNG
+525 REFTDAAVNNG

-542 TWLQS
+542 TWLQT

-558 PEDRDKVTLMT
+558 PEDKDKVAMMT

-576 EFKHVYIAGL
+576 EFKYVYIVGL
-586 EENLFPSAMNLF
+586 EENLFPSNMNLY

-632 GTLER
+632 GSLES

-646 IESKFLCYP
+646 IENEYLCYP
-655 QTGGKPFGQRAFYEP
+655 QSGGRQFRNTGRFDGHTMGEKKETFTSTPAEKKLTHLRSAENNA
-670 GPAGIIPDQPLTFSP
+670 GPAVSHANTQLS
-685 TARMTRLRDL
+685 
-695 KAPSTAERVN
+695 
-705 GAGSAGNGAAGDTAG
+705 
-720 RSVTGHGG
+720 
-728 GRSKGMDGSGGAGRC
+728 
-743 TGKGDSSTG
+743 
-752 TGMGSG
+752 
-758 TGMGGGTGLG
+758 
-768 GGAIS
+768 
-773 TGTGNGGAGTE
+773 
-784 MGSGTGI
+784 
-791 GGGAGMGGSTGMD
+791 
-804 GSGGAISTSINL
+804 
-816 VPEPGDRVVHER
+816 PGDRVTHER
-828 FGEGEVISVE
+828 FGQGEVRSVE
-838 GESPN
+838 GAFPN
-843 TTALVNFKSSGTRKL
+843 TTAVIEFDGAGTKKL
-858 LLRFAKLKRI
+858 LLRFARLNKI

>member
-16 AVVNTSGP
+16 AVVNTQGP

-31 GSGKTRVLTYRIAY
+31 GSGKTRVLTYRIAH

-51 QAHRILALT
+51 PAHRILALT
-60 FTNKAAGEMKERIN
+60 FTNKAAGEMKERIMH
-74 RIVGPEKAR
+74 IVGPEKAR
-83 YLWMGTFHSIFAK
+83 SLWMGTFHSIFAR
-96 FLRYDGHHLG
+96 FLRKDGSYLG

-121 LIRTIIKELN
+121 LIRTIIKEMGLD
-131 LNDSVYKPSSVAGR
+131 DSVYKPAGVASR
-145 ISYAKNNLITARQ
+145 ISHAKNNLITAQQ
-158 YSSDPQITESDK
+158 YSSVPQITESDK
-170 ASRIPEMAAIYRHYA
+170 ASRVPEAAAIYRHYA
-185 ARCFKANAMDFDDLL
+185 ARCFRANAMDFDDLL
-200 MNINILF
+200 LNINILF
-207 HDFPAVLEEYRNRF
+207 RDFPAVLDEYRQRF
-221 DYILVD
+221 DYVLLD

-232 NYAQYIIVHKLSENH
+232 NFAQYIIVHNLSESH

-274 KNDYPDYQLFKL
+274 EKDYPDYKLFKL

-294 TIVNAANSVIEKNAG
+294 NIVNAANSVIEKNTG
-309 QISKTIFSKNEK
+309 QIRKTVFSKNDE

-327 IQTTIDSEEGSLTAS
+327 VQTTIDSEEGILTAS

-349 RERLNWSDFA
+349 RERLDWKDFA

-373 RLRKRNIPYKIY
+373 MLRKRNIPYKIY

-402 LRLVVNPDD
+402 LRLIVNPDD
-411 EEALRRIINYP
+411 EEALRRLINYP
-422 RRGIG
+422 KRGIG
-427 DTTIMKLMELA
+427 DTTVQKLMELA
-438 RSLDMSIW
+438 RSLDISIW

-453 LSAKYLAPALRAK
+453 LSAKYLAPALRMK
-466 VSHFTGLMLP
+466 ISYFTGLMRP

-489 AFSMAAASGILN
+489 AYGMASASGILT

-511 IDRLENVQE
+511 IDRLQNVQE

-536 EPADIA
+536 EPSDIG

-547 VSLLT
+547 VALLT
-552 DQDMEK
+552 DQDLEK
-558 PEDRDKVTLMT
+558 PEDRDRVTLMT

-576 EFKHVYIAGL
+576 EFKYVYIVGL
-586 EENLFPSAMNLF
+586 EENLFPSAMNVF

-632 GTLER
+632 GSLER
-637 SSPSRFIGE
+637 GSPSRFIGE
-646 IESKFLCYP
+646 IESEFLSYP
-655 QTGGKPFGQRAFYEP
+655 QTGGKPFRQRAVFEP
-670 GPAGIIPDQPLTFSP
+670 LPGTDSGEAARPLTP
-685 TARMTRLRDL
+685 PAKMTRLRDARDRQPPSAVPGPSQ
-695 KAPSTAERVN
+695 APDYE
-705 GAGSAGNGAAGDTAG
+705 
-720 RSVTGHGG
+720 
-728 GRSKGMDGSGGAGRC
+728 
-743 TGKGDSSTG
+743 
-752 TGMGSG
+752 
-758 TGMGGGTGLG
+758 L
-768 GGAIS
+768 
-773 TGTGNGGAGTE
+773 E
-784 MGSGTGI
+784 
-791 GGGAGMGGSTGMD
+791 
-804 GSGGAISTSINL
+804 
-816 VPEPGDRVVHER
+816 EGDRVRHER
-828 FGEGEVISVE
+828 FGEGVVVSVE
-838 GESPN
+838 GEPPN
-843 TTALVNFKSSGTRKL
+843 TTALIDFKSTGTKKL
-858 LLRFAKLKRI
+858 LLRFAKLTRI

>member
-1 MFRDYLKELNEAQQA
+1 MFRDYLKELNEAQRD
-16 AVVNTSGP
+16 AVVNTEGP

-31 GSGKTRVLTYRIAY
+31 GSGKTRVLTYRVAY

-51 QAHRILALT
+51 PAHRILALT
-60 FTNKAAGEMKERIN
+60 FTNKAAGEMKDRIN
-74 RIVGPEKAR
+74 NIVGIETAR
-83 YLWMGTFHSIFAK
+83 SLWMGTFHSIFAR
-96 FLRYDGHHLG
+96 FLRYDGHYLG

-121 LIRTIIKELN
+121 LIRSIIREMGLD
-131 LNDSVYKPSSVAGR
+131 DSVYKPASVAAR
-145 ISYAKNNLITARQ
+145 ISHAKNNLITAQQ
-158 YSSDPQITESDK
+158 YGSIAQITEGDK
-170 ASRIPEMAAIYRHYA
+170 ASRVPEVTNIYRHYA

-207 HDFPAVLEEYRNRF
+207 RDFPAVLDEYCNRF

-232 NYAQYIIVHKLSENH
+232 NYAQYIIVHKLSGKH

-274 KNDYPDYQLFKL
+274 RNDYPDYRLFKL
-286 EQNYRSTQ
+286 EQNYRSTKI
-294 TIVNAANSVIEKNAG
+294 IVNAANSVIDKNAG
-309 QISKTIFSKNEK
+309 QIKKTIYSKNDE

-327 IQTTIDSEEGSLTAS
+327 VQTTIDSEEGIVTAS
-342 DILDTRM
+342 DLQDTRM
-349 RERLNWSDFA
+349 REHVDWKDFA

-373 RLRKRNIPYKIY
+373 MLRKRNIPYKVY

-402 LRLVVNPDD
+402 LRLLVNPDD

-427 DTTIMKLMELA
+427 DTTVRKLMELA
-438 RSLDMSIW
+438 AGLDRSIW
-446 SIISSQE
+446 SIISSPDLSQE
-453 LSAKYLAPALRAK
+453 YLTPALRTK
-466 VSHFTGLMLP
+466 TSLFTGLMLP
-476 VMAVAETATAYDI
+476 LMSLSEKADAYDV
-489 AFSMAAASGILN
+489 ASRMAAASGIITDLR
-501 ELKQG
+501 QG

-511 IDRLENVQE
+511 IDRLENIQE

-525 KEFTESAVTNG
+525 KEFTEAALTNG

-542 TWLQS
+542 NWLQS

-558 PEDRDKVTLMT
+558 PEDRNKVTLMT

-576 EFKHVYIAGL
+576 EFKYVYIVGL
-586 EENLFPSAMNLF
+586 EENLFPSAMNIY

-632 GTLER
+632 GSLER
-637 SSPSRFIGE
+637 TSPSRFIGE
-646 IESKFLCYP
+646 IENEYLWYP
-655 QTGGKPFGQRAFYEP
+655 QTGGRPFGNRA
-670 GPAGIIPDQPLTFSP
+670 ARDNQPLRERDEPFRTGPS
-685 TARMTRLRDL
+685 ARKMTRVYDTQR
-695 KAPSTAERVN
+695 PSSPP
-705 GAGSAGNGAAGDTAG
+705 GA
-720 RSVTGHGG
+720 VQ
-728 GRSKGMDGSGGAGRC
+728 
-743 TGKGDSSTG
+743 
-752 TGMGSG
+752 
-758 TGMGGGTGLG
+758 L
-768 GGAIS
+768 
-773 TGTGNGGAGTE
+773 
-784 MGSGTGI
+784 
-791 GGGAGMGGSTGMD
+791 
-804 GSGGAISTSINL
+804 
-816 VPEPGDRVVHER
+816 EPGDWVMHER

-838 GESPN
+838 GEAPN
-843 TTALVNFKSSGTRKL
+843 TTAIIEFKNSGTKKL
-858 LLRFAKLKRI
+858 LLRFAKLAKKQ

>member
-16 AVVNTSGP
+16 AVVNTEGP
-24 AMVIAGA
+24 ALVIAGA
-31 GSGKTRVLTYRIAY
+31 GSGKTRVLTYRVAH
-45 LLQQGV
+45 LLANGV
-51 QAHRILALT
+51 PAHRILALT

-74 RIVGPEKAR
+74 RIVGAETAR
-83 YLWMGTFHSIFAK
+83 SLWMGTFHSVFAR
-96 FLRYDGHHLG
+96 FLRHDGHYLG

-121 LIRTIIKELN
+121 LIRTIIREMN
-131 LNDSVYKPSSVAGR
+131 LDDSLYKPASIAGR
-145 ISYAKNNLITARQ
+145 ISHAKNNLITAQQ
-158 YSSDPQITESDK
+158 YGSVPQISESDK
-170 ASRIPEMAAIYRHYA
+170 ASRVPEAAAIYRNYA

-207 HDFPAVLEEYRNRF
+207 RDFPAVLEEYRNRF
-221 DYILVD
+221 DYVLVD

-232 NYAQYIIVHKLSENH
+232 NYSQYIIVHKLSEKH

-274 KNDYPDYQLFKL
+274 RNDYPDYRLFKL
-286 EQNYRSTQ
+286 EQNYRSTR

-309 QISKTIFSKNEK
+309 QIKKKIYSENDE

-327 IQTTIDSEEGSLTAS
+327 VQTTIDSEEGIVTAS

-349 RERLNWSDFA
+349 RERLDWKDFA

-373 RLRKRNIPYKIY
+373 MLRKRNIPYKIY

-411 EEALRRIINYP
+411 EEALRRVINYP
-422 RRGIG
+422 KRGIG
-427 DTTIMKLMELA
+427 DTTVQKLMELA
-438 RSLDMSIW
+438 RSLDVSIW
-446 SIISSQE
+446 AIISSPA
-453 LSAKYLAPALRAK
+453 LSAQYLATSLRAK
-466 VSHFTGLMLP
+466 VSLFLGLLQP
-476 VMAVAETATAYDI
+476 VMAAAEQATAYDV
-489 AFSMAAASGILN
+489 ASGMASASGIIT
-501 ELKQG
+501 ELRQG

-525 KEFTESAVTNG
+525 KEFTEAALTNE

-552 DQDMEK
+552 DQDREK

-576 EFKHVYIAGL
+576 EFKYVYIVGL
-586 EENLFPSAMNLF
+586 EENLFPSAMNLY

-612 ALTRACRRV
+612 ALTRACKRV

-646 IESKFLCYP
+646 IESEYLWYP
-655 QTGGKPFGQRAFYEP
+655 QTGGRPFGQRT
-670 GPAGIIPDQPLTFSP
+670 GSDSQPVSDRSETFSP
-685 TARMTRLRDL
+685 SPRPPAGRMTRVRDVHTPAAAQL
-695 KAPSTAERVN
+695 ST
-705 GAGSAGNGAAGDTAG
+705 
-720 RSVTGHGG
+720 
-728 GRSKGMDGSGGAGRC
+728 
-743 TGKGDSSTG
+743 
-752 TGMGSG
+752 
-758 TGMGGGTGLG
+758 L
-768 GGAIS
+768 
-773 TGTGNGGAGTE
+773 
-784 MGSGTGI
+784 
-791 GGGAGMGGSTGMD
+791 
-804 GSGGAISTSINL
+804 L
-816 VPEPGDRVVHER
+816 EPGDRVTHER
-828 FGEGEVISVE
+828 FGEGEVMEVE
-838 GESPN
+838 GEAPN
-843 TTALVNFKSSGTRKL
+843 TTAVIDFRTAGTKKL
-858 LLRFAKLKRI
+858 LLRFAKLTKV

>member
-16 AVVNTSGP
+16 AVVNTQGP

-31 GSGKTRVLTYRIAY
+31 GSGKTRVLTYRIAH

-51 QAHRILALT
+51 PAHRILALT
-60 FTNKAAGEMKERIN
+60 FTNKAAGEMKERIMH
-74 RIVGPEKAR
+74 IVGPEKAR
-83 YLWMGTFHSIFAK
+83 SLWMGTFHSIFAR
-96 FLRYDGHHLG
+96 FLRKDGSYLG

-121 LIRTIIKELN
+121 LIRTIIKEMGLD
-131 LNDSVYKPSSVAGR
+131 DSVYKPAGVASR
-145 ISYAKNNLITARQ
+145 ISHAKNNLITAQQ
-158 YSSDPQITESDK
+158 YSSVPQITESDK
-170 ASRIPEMAAIYRHYA
+170 ASRVPEAAAIYRHYA
-185 ARCFKANAMDFDDLL
+185 ARCFRANAMDFDDLL
-200 MNINILF
+200 LNINILF
-207 HDFPAVLEEYRNRF
+207 RDFPAVLDEYRQRF
-221 DYILVD
+221 DYVLVD

-232 NYAQYIIVHKLSENH
+232 NFAQYIIVHKLSESH

-274 KNDYPDYQLFKL
+274 EKDYPDYKLFKL

-294 TIVNAANSVIEKNAG
+294 NIVNAANSVIEKNTG
-309 QISKTIFSKNEK
+309 QIRKTVFSKNDE

-327 IQTTIDSEEGSLTAS
+327 VQTTIDSEEGILTAS

-349 RERLNWSDFA
+349 RERLDWKDFA

-373 RLRKRNIPYKIY
+373 MLRKRNIPYKIY

-402 LRLVVNPDD
+402 LRLIVNPDD

-422 RRGIG
+422 KRGIG
-427 DTTIMKLMELA
+427 DTTVQKLMELA
-438 RSLDMSIW
+438 RSLDISIW

-453 LSAKYLAPALRAK
+453 LSAKYLAPALRMK
-466 VSHFTGLMLP
+466 ISYFTGLMRP

-489 AFSMAAASGILN
+489 AYGMASASGILT

-511 IDRLENVQE
+511 IDRLQNVQE

-536 EPADIA
+536 EPSDIG

-547 VSLLT
+547 VALLT
-552 DQDMEK
+552 DQDLEK
-558 PEDRDKVTLMT
+558 PEDRDRVTLMT

-576 EFKHVYIAGL
+576 EFKYVYIVGL
-586 EENLFPSAMNLF
+586 EENLFPSAMNVF

-637 SSPSRFIGE
+637 GSPSRFIGE
-646 IESKFLCYP
+646 IESEFLSYP
-655 QTGGKPFGQRAFYEP
+655 QTGGKPFGQRMVYEP
-670 GPAGIIPDQPLTFSP
+670 GQAGGIGEQPGP
-685 TARMTRLRDL
+685 IAPPARMTRLRDIDGN
-695 KAPSTAERVN
+695 APATGGR
-705 GAGSAGNGAAGDTAG
+705 GAG
-720 RSVTGHGG
+720 H
-728 GRSKGMDGSGGAGRC
+728 K
-743 TGKGDSSTG
+743 
-752 TGMGSG
+752 
-758 TGMGGGTGLG
+758 GGTGSEG
-768 GGAIS
+768 TGQRG
-773 TGTGNGGAGTE
+773 GTGNGGVGP
-784 MGSGTGI
+784 
-791 GGGAGMGGSTGMD
+791 
-804 GSGGAISTSINL
+804 GSGGTGQKGSDGSRGHGSNGQGGYTGTGNKGQGSYGQGGNFAVAGGGP
-816 VPEPGDRVVHER
+816 VPSSPGDLEPGDRVTHER
-828 FGEGEVISVE
+828 FGEGEVMAVE
-838 GESPN
+838 GEAPN
-843 TTALVNFKSSGTRKL
+843 TTALINFKSTGTKKL
-858 LLRFAKLKRI
+858 LLRFAKLTRL